1 MCTSLRLSVSG
12 LFIHRIFQ
20 LFPPGIAAQIVYE
33 ELHDLVQ
40 RLLQMI
46 VARYMRRQKKIL
58 TSPERM
64 IFRKRLGIRHVD
76 GSAGQRSV
84 SQYFDKGVLIDRSS
98 TADT

>member
-12 LFIHRIFQ
+12 LFVHRIFQ
-20 LFPPGIAAQIVYE
+20 LSPLCIAAQIVYE

-46 VARYMRRQKKIL
+46 IARNMRRQKKIL

-76 GSAGQRSV
+76 GSAGQVRFSV
-84 SQYFDKGVLIDRSS
+84 L
-98 TADT
+98 